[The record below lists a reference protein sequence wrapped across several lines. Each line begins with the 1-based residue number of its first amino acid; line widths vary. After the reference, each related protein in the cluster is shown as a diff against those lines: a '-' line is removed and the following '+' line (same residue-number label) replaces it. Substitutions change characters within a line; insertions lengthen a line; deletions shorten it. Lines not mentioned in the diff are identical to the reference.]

1 MHRAR
6 AALQRARLAHDLGSF
21 CRLLVASQAS
31 LPPRA
36 RLSTPLP
43 VPVALSAAALPH
55 AWREFASSGAC
66 RAVRQLMLPLP

>member
-1 MHRAR
+1 MHRAC

-21 CRLLVASQAS
+21 CRLVASQAS